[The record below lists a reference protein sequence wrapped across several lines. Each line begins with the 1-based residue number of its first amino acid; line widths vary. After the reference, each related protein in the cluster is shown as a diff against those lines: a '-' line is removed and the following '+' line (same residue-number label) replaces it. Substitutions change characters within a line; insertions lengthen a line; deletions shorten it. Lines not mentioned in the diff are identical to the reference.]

1 MDLASYADLAVDLVN
16 TRRPHIDELHD
27 LDALRA
33 LLADRPHFTGRIALR
48 DLHSMRELRALL
60 RAIFDAAADGADDD
74 AVRRLNTL
82 LIRHPIHPQIA
93 RHDDRGWYLH
103 CNEHGSIP
111 DRYAARAAMG
121 LAAEIDVHGVA
132 RLGVCRSR
140 PCGRAFYVRS
150 PGGDRRHCS
159 VRCAARAR
167 ASAALRPSL
176 PRVTVPHRDG
186 GQ

>member
-33 LLADRPHFTGRIALR
+33 LLADRPHFTGRVARR
-48 DLHSMRELRALL
+48 DLDAMRELRGLL
-60 RAIFDAAADGADDD
+60 RAIFEAAADGGTDD

-82 LIRHPIHPQIA
+82 LIRQPIHPQIV
-93 RHDDRGWYLH
+93 RHDDGTWHLH
-103 CNEHGSIP
+103 CNEHGSVP

-121 LAAEIDVHGVA
+121 LAAEIDAHGVA
-132 RLGVCRSR
+132 RLGLCRSR

-150 PGGDRRHCS
+150 PGADRRYCS

-167 ASAALRPSL
+167 ASAAPRSGP